1 MKVDE
6 RFQSLLKNESF
17 QSFKS
22 DSSGKM
28 DQYGRKQQRL
38 RKSKKAIASN
48 DDDMLEYYD
57 VESDVKKVLSVSSDA
72 PSSSTVAATTAATA
86 VSADNNLLPRL
97 DYLTKLARGEISGDS
112 SSSDASSSDG
122 ELDDDDSDASSESSD
137 SIDKLE
143 LDHQQQQSLS
153 TSSNQ
158 RSALSIPYQLEPELS
173 ADIQSSRLAI
183 QNCDWEN
190 VSAQDLM

>member
-22 DSSGKM
+22 DSSSKM

-38 RKSKKAIASN
+38 RKSKKSSSKAIASN
-48 DDDMLEYYD
+48 DILDYYD
-57 VESDVKKVLSVSSDA
+57 VESDAKEVLPVNSDA
-72 PSSSTVAATTAATA
+72 PSRTNTAT
-86 VSADNNLLPRL
+86 ADNNLPRL

-112 SSSDASSSDG
+112 SDASSSDG
-122 ELDDDDSDASSESSD
+122 ELDNSDDDDDDDASSESSNNG
-137 SIDKLE
+137 DKVG
-143 LDHQQQQSLS
+143 LDQQQQQQPS

-158 RSALSIPYQLEPELS
+158 YSSALSIPYQSEPELS
-173 ADIQSSRLAI
+173 ADIQSNRLAI

>member
-22 DSSGKM
+22 DGSSKM

-38 RKSKKAIASN
+38 RKSKKASSKAIVSN
-48 DDDMLEYYD
+48 DILDYYD
-57 VESDVKKVLSVSSDA
+57 VESDDKKVLPVSSDA
-72 PSSSTVAATTAATA
+72 PSRTSTAT
-86 VSADNNLLPRL
+86 VDNNLPRL

-112 SSSDASSSDG
+112 SDASSSDG
-122 ELDDDDSDASSESSD
+122 ELDNSDDDDDDASSESSD
-137 SIDKLE
+137 NGDKMG
-143 LDHQQQQSLS
+143 LDQQPS

-158 RSALSIPYQLEPELS
+158 RSALSIPYQSEPELS
-173 ADIQSSRLAI
+173 ADIQSNRLAI

>member
-22 DSSGKM
+22 DSSSKM

-38 RKSKKAIASN
+38 RKGKKTSSKAIASN
-48 DDDMLEYYD
+48 DILDYYD
-57 VESDVKKVLSVSSDA
+57 VESDAKVLPVSSGA
-72 PSSSTVAATTAATA
+72 PSSTSITT
-86 VSADNNLLPRL
+86 SADNNLPRL

-112 SSSDASSSDG
+112 SDASSSSDG
-122 ELDDDDSDASSESSD
+122 ELDDSDDADDDASSESSD
-137 SIDKLE
+137 NADKVE
-143 LDHQQQQSLS
+143 LDQQQP
-153 TSSNQ
+153 SSNQ
-158 RSALSIPYQLEPELS
+158 RSALSIPYQTEPELS
-173 ADIQSSRLAI
+173 ADIQSNRLAI

>member
-1 MKVDE
+1 VKVDE

-22 DSSGKM
+22 DSSSKM

-38 RKSKKAIASN
+38 RKSKKASSKAIASN
-48 DDDMLEYYD
+48 DILDYYD
-57 VESDVKKVLSVSSDA
+57 VESDDKKVLPVSSDA
-72 PSSSTVAATTAATA
+72 PSRTSAAA
-86 VSADNNLLPRL
+86 ADNNLPRL

-112 SSSDASSSDG
+112 SDASSSDG
-122 ELDDDDSDASSESSD
+122 ELDNSDDDDDDDDASSESSD
-137 SIDKLE
+137 NGDKVG
-143 LDHQQQQSLS
+143 LDQQPS

-158 RSALSIPYQLEPELS
+158 RSALSIPYQSEPELS
-173 ADIQSSRLAI
+173 ADIQSNRLAI
-183 QNCDWEN
+183 QNCDWDN

>member
-22 DSSGKM
+22 DGSSKM

-38 RKSKKAIASN
+38 RKSKKASSKAIASN
-48 DDDMLEYYD
+48 DILDYYD
-57 VESDVKKVLSVSSDA
+57 VESDAKKVLPVSSDA
-72 PSSSTVAATTAATA
+72 PSRTSTAT
-86 VSADNNLLPRL
+86 ADNNLPRL

-112 SSSDASSSDG
+112 SDASSSDG
-122 ELDDDDSDASSESSD
+122 ELDNSDDDDDDDASSESSD
-137 SIDKLE
+137 NGDKVG
-143 LDHQQQQSLS
+143 LDQQPSA
-153 TSSNQ
+153 SSNQ
-158 RSALSIPYQLEPELS
+158 RSALSIPYQSEPELS
-173 ADIQSSRLAI
+173 ADIQSNRLAI

>member
-22 DSSGKM
+22 DSSSKM

-38 RKSKKAIASN
+38 RKSKKASSKAIASN
-48 DDDMLEYYD
+48 DILEYYD
-57 VESDVKKVLSVSSDA
+57 VKSDAKKVLPVSSDA
-72 PSSSTVAATTAATA
+72 PSRTSTAT
-86 VSADNNLLPRL
+86 ADNNLPRL

-112 SSSDASSSDG
+112 SDASSSDG
-122 ELDDDDSDASSESSD
+122 DDSDDDDDASSESSD
-137 SIDKLE
+137 NADKLE
-143 LDHQQQQSLS
+143 LDQQQQQPS

-158 RSALSIPYQLEPELS
+158 RSALSIPYQSEPELS
-173 ADIQSSRLAI
+173 ADIQSNRLAI

>member
-22 DSSGKM
+22 DSSSKM

-38 RKSKKAIASN
+38 RKSKKSSSKAIASN
-48 DDDMLEYYD
+48 DILDYYD
-57 VESDVKKVLSVSSDA
+57 VESDAKEVLPVNSDA
-72 PSSSTVAATTAATA
+72 PSRTNTAT
-86 VSADNNLLPRL
+86 ADNNLPRL

-112 SSSDASSSDG
+112 SDASSSDG
-122 ELDDDDSDASSESSD
+122 ELDNSDDDDDADDDASSESSNNG
-137 SIDKLE
+137 DKVG
-143 LDHQQQQSLS
+143 LDQQQQPS

-158 RSALSIPYQLEPELS
+158 RSALSIPYQSEPELS
-173 ADIQSSRLAI
+173 ADIQSNRLAI

>member
-22 DSSGKM
+22 DSSSKM

-38 RKSKKAIASN
+38 RKSKKASSKAIASN
-48 DDDMLEYYD
+48 DILDYYD
-57 VESDVKKVLSVSSDA
+57 VESDAKEVLPVSSDA
-72 PSSSTVAATTAATA
+72 PSRTNAATA
-86 VSADNNLLPRL
+86 DNNLPRL

-112 SSSDASSSDG
+112 SDASSSDG
-122 ELDDDDSDASSESSD
+122 ELDNSDDDDDDDDDDDASSESSNNG
-137 SIDKLE
+137 DKVG
-143 LDHQQQQSLS
+143 LDQQQQQPS

-158 RSALSIPYQLEPELS
+158 YSSALSIPYQSEPELS
-173 ADIQSSRLAI
+173 ADIQSNRLAI

>member
-1 MKVDE
+1 VKVDE

-22 DSSGKM
+22 DSSSKM

-38 RKSKKAIASN
+38 RKSKKASSKAIASN
-48 DDDMLEYYD
+48 DILDYYD
-57 VESDVKKVLSVSSDA
+57 VESDAKKVLPVSSDA
-72 PSSSTVAATTAATA
+72 PSRTSTAT
-86 VSADNNLLPRL
+86 ADNNLPRL

-112 SSSDASSSDG
+112 SDASSSDG
-122 ELDDDDSDASSESSD
+122 ELDNSDDDDDDDDDDASSESSD
-137 SIDKLE
+137 NGDKVG
-143 LDHQQQQSLS
+143 LDQQPSA
-153 TSSNQ
+153 SSNQ
-158 RSALSIPYQLEPELS
+158 RSALSIPYQSEPELS
-173 ADIQSSRLAI
+173 ADIQSNRLAI